1 MLSILKNY
9 FLLIA
14 FLVIPCRANAETN
27 PHLFI
32 DSKAQEMV
40 QVLKINSE
48 LFYSDR
54 DAYENEIKV
63 IFEPIIDFR
72 RVSALVMGKSYYVA
86 ATKKERA
93 EFIEIFKN
101 SLLDT
106 YSETLAQ
113 WQDQKIVTDI
123 PDDMVFENQV
133 SVRQNLYT
141 SSSVYPI
148 KYTLRKQGDDWKIIN
163 IVVNGVNLG
172 LTFRNQFRA
181 LADSNNGD
189 MNKTI
194 QSWVSDAG
202 AFDE

>member
-9 FLLIA
+9 FLFI
-14 FLVIPCRANAETN
+14 VILLSSVDVMSEIN
-27 PHLFI
+27 PHEFI

-40 QVLKINSE
+40 QALKENSD
-48 LFYSDR
+48 LFYTDK
-54 DAYENEIKV
+54 DAYENKIKV

-72 RVSALVMGKSYYVA
+72 RVSALVMGKKYYVA
-86 ATKKERA
+86 STKDQRS
-93 EFIEIFKN
+93 EFIEVFKN

-113 WQDQKIVTDI
+113 WQDQKIVTYF
-123 PDDMVFENQV
+123 PDSLEYEKQV
-133 SVRQNLYT
+133 NVKQNLFT

-148 KYTLRKQGDDWKIIN
+148 KYTVRKDGDEWKIIN

-181 LADSNNGD
+181 LADSHDGD
-189 MNKTI
+189 MNQTI
-194 QSWVSDAG
+194 ASWVSDAG
-202 AFDE
+202 FDE

>member
-9 FLLIA
+9 FLFI
-14 FLVIPCRANAETN
+14 VILLSSVDVMSEIN
-27 PHLFI
+27 PHEFI

-40 QVLKINSE
+40 QALKENSD
-48 LFYSDR
+48 LFYIDK
-54 DAYENEIKV
+54 DAYENKIKV

-72 RVSALVMGKSYYVA
+72 RVSALVMGKKYYVA
-86 ATKKERA
+86 STKDQRS
-93 EFIEIFKN
+93 EFIEVFKN

-113 WQDQKIVTDI
+113 WQDQKIVTYF
-123 PDDMVFENQV
+123 PDSLEYEKQV
-133 SVRQNLYT
+133 NVKQNLFT

-148 KYTLRKQGDDWKIIN
+148 KYTVRKDGDEWKIIN

-181 LADSNNGD
+181 LADSHDGD
-189 MNKTI
+189 MNQTI
-194 QSWVSDAG
+194 ASWVSDAG
-202 AFDE
+202 FDE